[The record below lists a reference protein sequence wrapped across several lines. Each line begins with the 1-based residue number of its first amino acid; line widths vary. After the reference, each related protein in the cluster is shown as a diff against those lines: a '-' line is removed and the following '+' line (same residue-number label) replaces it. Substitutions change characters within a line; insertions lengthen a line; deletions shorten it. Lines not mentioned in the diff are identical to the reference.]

1 MDKNENINL
10 PTKVTITLDLDKL
23 YNELKEN
30 GWQPDRVTKY
40 YKHYILKHIDKE
52 DTILRPDE
60 SVRYLIDLLTTISSH
75 HFLSMIEPGPGK
87 DALIKRVIYEYEK

>member
-1 MDKNENINL
+1 MDNNENINL

-30 GWQPDRVTKY
+30 GWKPSSTAKY
-40 YKHYILKHIDKE
+40 YKQYILKHIGKE
-52 DTILRPDE
+52 DTILGHDE
-60 SVRYLIDLLTTISSH
+60 SVRYLIDLLTTISSR

-87 DALIKRVIYEYEK
+87 DALIKRVIQEYEK